1 MTGKTRRDFL
11 KLGYFHFTDGFHSA
25 GWRLP
30 QAVSH
35 ASIFEAHRQAAAVAQ
50 GAAFDVF
57 FLGDSLD
64 TSLGESGSR
73 LRRLDPV
80 AMLSALA
87 ATTQGLGLVAT
98 MSTTYSAPYI
108 VARQIGSLDQ
118 ISHGRAGWNV
128 VTSYSAGVSE
138 NFNNHALPPHDQR
151 YALAEEFVD
160 VVRGLWDSFEDGAF
174 IRDKASGQFVD
185 PRRVHAL
192 HHQGTHYQVRGPIP
206 VPRSPQGQPVLVQ
219 AGSSAAGMQ
228 LGARVGELIFT
239 RQSTLDG
246 AVAFRRGF
254 HGALADFGR
263 AATDV
268 IVMPGVLPVIGATQ
282 AQARALVRQMDEA
295 IDLEHGLFV
304 LGNQLG
310 LDLSH
315 LRFDDELPELRAA
328 ANGQRSVEA
337 ILAGLRKRG
346 PLTVAAAARYFGGM
360 RGHIEL
366 VGDAEQVAQGLID
379 LFDAGAGDGF
389 NIIPPFMP
397 GGLGDFAEQVVPI
410 LRRRGYLPAGY
421 AGETLR
427 ENLGLAV
434 PQSRF
439 SR

>member
-35 ASIFEAHRQAAAVAQ
+35 ASIFEAHRQAAAIAQ
-50 GAAFDVF
+50 AAGFDAF

-80 AMLSALA
+80 ATLSAIA
-87 ATTQGLGLVAT
+87 ATTQGIGLVAT

-118 ISHGRAGWNV
+118 LSNGRAGWNV
-128 VTSYSAGVSE
+128 VTSYSAGVAE
-138 NFNNHALPPHDQR
+138 NFNHHQLPPHEQR

-160 VVRGLWDSFEDGAF
+160 VVRGLWDSFDDDAF
-174 IRDKASGQFVD
+174 VRDKASGRFVD
-185 PRRVHAL
+185 PQRVHAL
-192 HHQGTHYQVRGPIP
+192 NHQGPYYQVRGPIP
-206 VPRSPQGQPVLVQ
+206 VPRSPQGQAVLVQ
-219 AGSSAAGMQ
+219 AGSSIPGMQ

-239 RQSTLDG
+239 RQSTLEA
-246 AVAFRRGF
+246 AVAFRRSF
-254 HGALADFGR
+254 HAALPDFGR
-263 AATDV
+263 TPREV
-268 IVMPGVLPVIGATQ
+268 IVMPGVIPVLGATE
-282 AQARALVRQMDEA
+282 AEARALVQQMDQGV
-295 IDLEHGLFV
+295 DLEHGLFV

-315 LRFDDELPELRAA
+315 LRFEDELPELQPA
-328 ANGQRSVEA
+328 ANGQRSVLG
-337 ILAGLRKRG
+337 ILAGLRARG

-366 VGDAEQVAQGLID
+366 VGTPEQVAQGLID
-379 LFDAGAGDGF
+379 LYEAGAGDGF

-397 GGLGDFAEQVVPI
+397 GGLADFAEQVVPL
-410 LRRRGYLPAGY
+410 LRRRGYLPQGY

-434 PQSRF
+434 PKSRF

>member
-30 QAVSH
+30 QAQSQ
-35 ASIFEAHRQAAAVAQ
+35 ASVFEAHRQAAAVAE
-50 GAAFDVF
+50 AAGFDVF

-80 AMLSALA
+80 ATLSAIA
-87 ATTQGLGLVAT
+87 ATTQGIGLVAT

-118 ISHGRAGWNV
+118 LSHGRGGWNI
-128 VTSYSAGVSE
+128 VTSYSAGVAE
-138 NFNNHALPPHDQR
+138 NFNHHTLPPHDQR

-160 VVRGLWDSFEDGAF
+160 VVRGLWDSFDDDAF
-174 IRDKASGQFVD
+174 VRDKASGQFVD
-185 PRRVHAL
+185 PQRVHAL
-192 HHQGTHYQVRGPIP
+192 NHRGTHYQVRGPIP
-206 VPRSPQGQPVLVQ
+206 VPRSAQGQPVLVQ

-239 RQSTLDG
+239 RKSTREG

-254 HGALADFGR
+254 HEALGAFGR
-263 AATDV
+263 APGDV
-268 IVMPGVLPVIGATQ
+268 IVMPGVLPVIGATERE
-282 AQARALVRQMDEA
+282 AQALVRQMDEG
-295 IDLEHGLFV
+295 IDLAHGRFV

-315 LRFDDELPELRAA
+315 LRFDDELPELQAA
-328 ANGQRSVEA
+328 ANGQRSVLD
-337 ILAGLRKRG
+337 ILASLRARG

-366 VGDAEQVAQGLID
+366 VGTPEQVAQGLID
-379 LFDAGAGDGF
+379 LFEAGAGDGF

-397 GGLGDFAEQVVPI
+397 GGLSDFAEQVVPI
-410 LRRRGYLPAGY
+410 LRRRGYLPQGY
-421 AGETLR
+421 AGTTLR

-434 PQSRF
+434 PKSRF